1 MYAIIKTSGRQFKVS
16 ENDII
21 SVNRIADVDAGD
33 KVEFGEVLLVVDS
46 DVRVGTPFVEGA
58 KVEGEVIKNYRGKK
72 INGYIYK
79 PKKDYHKKYGHRQD
93 LTAVKISRIAAQG

>member
-1 MYAIIKTSGRQFKVS
+1 MYAIIKTSGKQFKVA

-21 SVNRIADVDAGD
+21 SVNRLSDADAGD
-33 KVEFGEVLLVVDS
+33 KVEFKEVLLVVDG
-46 DVRVGTPFVEGA
+46 DVKVGTPFVEGA
-58 KVEGEVIKNYRGKK
+58 SVEGEVIKNYRGKK

-93 LTAVKISRIAAQG
+93 LTAVRISRIVGA